1 MVETYDNLKD
11 IDGNYIKGR
20 TMLFVPSNTQENE
33 PITEY
38 VSGLA
43 YVPETPGTSY
53 IVDIET
59 AEKAH
64 QLKIVDGNLEWINV
78 R

>member
-1 MVETYDNLKD
+1 MVKTYNNLKD
-11 IDGNYIKGR
+11 SDGNYISGR
-20 TMLFVPSNTQENE
+20 TMLFVSSNTQENE
-33 PITEY
+33 PLTNY

-59 AEKAH
+59 AEQAH